1 VFNSYFNI
9 DAKLYNK
16 IKLNL

>member
-9 DAKLYNK
+9 DAKLYK
-16 IKLNL
+16 EIKLKL